1 VLWAGVMGVPLEHAS
16 TTLSGYAYGYEP
28 PALTVVDMFNAS
40 NQLRE
45 EREAEYRRAVEFIR
59 ISTQMREEDE
69 AELRRAQSPSAL
81 DSEHP
86 ISAGALLDRFHA
98 MLERFHAVPAAVPAV
113 HSGTDVDGQYG
124 YCSRP
129 NSDDEGERP
138 KASRG
143 SGQSEYSATHG
154 NNSSKSSGVFAS
166 NDGALVVDNSGSDLN
181 SDDSYQHDIPD
192 TDTAVVFDRESADR
206 SPDHT
211 RHRPKRSKKATKH
224 GQPNRGARATHR
236 TRPSGQHSTSE
247 ATDAERTVRAERSRD
262 LAELSDASGHGVVS
276 EAPDVESPAAAP
288 PHGTPTV
295 RAVKRLSNPPP
306 HLCRDPPTPEPA
318 YAEHSTARADERI
331 APTSPAAP
339 PASRKAHTGR
349 QGDRALAYEYLR
361 GIWPYDPSLDAFR
374 IVYDRTTQC
383 RAGWASEQARE
394 SRRRKRTFSTLKS
407 QRYAK
412 HFSFVDYF
420 WVLLW
425 GLA

>member
-59 ISTQMREEDE
+59 ISTQMREEYE

-86 ISAGALLDRFHA
+86 VSAGALLDRFHA
-98 MLERFHAVPAAVPAV
+98 MLERFHAVPTAAPAV

-129 NSDDEGERP
+129 NSDDEGERS

-143 SGQSEYSATHG
+143 SERSSGSVTRGSSSA
-154 NNSSKSSGVFAS
+154 KSSGVFAS
-166 NDGALVVDNSGSDLN
+166 NDGALVVDDSGSDLN
-181 SDDSYQHDIPD
+181 SDGSHQHDTTD
-192 TDTAVVFDRESADR
+192 TDTVVVSDRYA
-206 SPDHT
+206 PDQLAS
-211 RHRPKRSKKATKH
+211 RARRRPKRSKKAAKH
-224 GQPNRGARATHR
+224 GDSRATHHS
-236 TRPSGQHSTSE
+236 RPSVQRSAAE
-247 ATDAERTVRAERSRD
+247 ATDAQRTVRAERSRD

-306 HLCRDPPTPEPA
+306 HLCIDHPTQEPA
-318 YAEHSTARADERI
+318 YAEHSTARADQRI
-331 APTSPAAP
+331 GPTSPAVP

-383 RAGWASEQARE
+383 RAGWASEQARD

-407 QRYAK
+407 QRYAE
-412 HFSFVDYF
+412 HFSFMDYF

>member
-59 ISTQMREEDE
+59 ISTQMREEYE
-69 AELRRAQSPSAL
+69 AELRRAQSPSAV

-98 MLERFHAVPAAVPAV
+98 MLERFHAVPAAAPAV

-129 NSDDEGERP
+129 NSDDEGERY

-143 SGQSEYSATHG
+143 SERSSGSVTRGSSSA
-154 NNSSKSSGVFAS
+154 KSSGVFAS
-166 NDGALVVDNSGSDLN
+166 NDGALVVDDSGSDLN
-181 SDDSYQHDIPD
+181 SDDSYQHDTTD

-224 GQPNRGARATHR
+224 GQTNRGARATHR

-247 ATDAERTVRAERSRD
+247 AADAQRSVRAERSRD

-306 HLCRDPPTPEPA
+306 HQCIDQPTQEPA
-318 YAEHSTARADERI
+318 FAEHSTARADQRI
-331 APTSPAAP
+331 GPTSPAP
-339 PASRKAHTGR
+339 LPASRKAHTAR

-374 IVYDRTTQC
+374 IMYDRTTQC

-407 QRYAK
+407 QRYAE
-412 HFSFVDYF
+412 HLSFIDYF
-420 WVLLW
+420 
-425 GLA
+425 

>member
-16 TTLSGYAYGYEP
+16 TTLSGYAFGYEP

-59 ISTQMREEDE
+59 VSNQMREEYE
-69 AELRRAQSPSAL
+69 AELHRAQSPSAL

-86 ISAGALLDRFHA
+86 VSAGALLDRFHA
-98 MLERFHAVPAAVPAV
+98 MLERFHAVPATVPAIWT
-113 HSGTDVDGQYG
+113 GTDIDGQRED
-124 YCSRP
+124 CSHP
-129 NSDDEGERP
+129 NSGDDWERF

-143 SGQSEYSATHG
+143 SQQSEYFSTHG
-154 NNSSKSSGVFAS
+154 NSSTKSSGVFAS
-166 NDGALVVDNSGSDLN
+166 GDGALVVDDSGSDLN
-181 SDDSYQHDIPD
+181 SDDSYQHDTTD
-192 TDTAVVFDRESADR
+192 TDTIVASDRDA
-206 SPDHT
+206 PDQLPSRTH
-211 RHRPKRSKKATKH
+211 HRPKRSKQAGKH
-224 GQPNRGARATHR
+224 GNSNRGARAAHR
-236 TRPSGQHSTSE
+236 SRSSVQRNAAE
-247 ATDAERTVRAERSRD
+247 VTDAERRVRPDRSRD
-262 LAELSDASGHGVVS
+262 LAELSDASSRGVVS

-306 HLCRDPPTPEPA
+306 HLCRDPPTQEPA
-318 YAEHSTARADERI
+318 YAEHSTARADQRI
-331 APTSPAAP
+331 GPTSPAP
-339 PASRKAHTGR
+339 LPASRKAHTAR

-374 IVYDRTTQC
+374 IMYDRTTQC

-407 QRYAK
+407 QRYAE
-412 HFSFVDYF
+412 HFSFMDYF

>member
-59 ISTQMREEDE
+59 ISTQMREEYE

-86 ISAGALLDRFHA
+86 VSAGALLDRFHA
-98 MLERFHAVPAAVPAV
+98 MLERFHAVPTAAPAV

-129 NSDDEGERP
+129 NSDDEGERS

-143 SGQSEYSATHG
+143 SGQPEYSATHG

-166 NDGALVVDNSGSDLN
+166 SDGALVVDDSGSDLN
-181 SDDSYQHDIPD
+181 SDDSYQQNNTD
-192 TDTAVVFDRESADR
+192 TDTIVVSDRDA
-206 SPDHT
+206 PDHLPSRT

-224 GQPNRGARATHR
+224 GQTNRGARATHR
-236 TRPSGQHSTSE
+236 TRPSGQHSISE
-247 ATDAERTVRAERSRD
+247 ATDAQRTVRAERSRD

-306 HLCRDPPTPEPA
+306 HLCRDPPTQEPA
-318 YAEHSTARADERI
+318 YAEHSTARADQRI
-331 APTSPAAP
+331 GPTSPAP
-339 PASRKAHTGR
+339 LPASRKAHTAR

-374 IVYDRTTQC
+374 IMYDRTTQC

-407 QRYAK
+407 QRYAE
-412 HFSFVDYF
+412 HFSFMDYF
-420 WVLLW
+420 
-425 GLA
+425 